1 MPSSDNGPPVR
12 DEKKL
17 SKLHK
22 SIVSNVLSHDLAQPR
37 VALVARAEHA
47 LAPSH
52 LLTLYFL
59 ARFICKDSATQQV
72 VVAPT
77 CSKTGRM

>member
-12 DEKKL
+12 GEKKL
-17 SKLHK
+17 SKLRK

-37 VALVARAEHA
+37 AALVARVEHA

-52 LLTLYFL
+52 LLTL
-59 ARFICKDSATQQV
+59 
-72 VVAPT
+72 
-77 CSKTGRM
+77 